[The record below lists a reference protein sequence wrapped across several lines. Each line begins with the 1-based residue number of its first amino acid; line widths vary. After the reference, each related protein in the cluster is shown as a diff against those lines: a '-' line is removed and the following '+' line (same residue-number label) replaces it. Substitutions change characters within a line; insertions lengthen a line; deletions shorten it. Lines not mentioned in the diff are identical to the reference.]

1 VLLLIEEATR
11 RSGVVWV
18 TAEGS
23 ARAHPVWQLWHDGA
37 MYVVT
42 GGLEQPLTV
51 TGRATVTVRSKD
63 RQADRLVTWVAD
75 VAPVPPDSAQWAE
88 VVPLLH
94 AKRLNAPDGDEQ
106 PRRWARESVV
116 LRFTPTGETVPI
128 APDSYAAAP
137 AGPPH
142 TAKSVAPPEG

>member
-1 VLLLIEEATR
+1 MLQLIEEATR

-18 TAEGS
+18 TPEGS
-23 ARAHPVWQLWHDGA
+23 EHAHAIWHLWHDGA

-42 GGLEQPLTV
+42 GGLEQPMPV
-51 TGRATVTVRSKD
+51 AARATVTVRSKD

-75 VAPVPPDSAQWAE
+75 VEPVPPDSDLWAE

-94 AKRLNAPDGDEQ
+94 ARRLNAPDGEEQ

-137 AGPPH
+137 LGPPG
-142 TAKSVAPPEG
+142 A